1 MVLLFESLN
10 IIFYAVAGVVGI
22 GIGVLLATTIMRNA
36 LTKKSNQLLEEAKE
50 KGEVIKKD
58 KILQAKEKFLQMK
71 SDYEKETNEKKRELQ
86 KVESRVQQ
94 QQQQVNQRN
103 EELNRKANEL
113 NNQQQKLTTQQENLT
128 KKQAELDKIHEEQKK
143 MLESISGLTV
153 NEANGLTATRSYS
166 NAVLQAK
173 PVFFIESAILYEA
186 GLDELCD
193 RIIIVDAPEDIR
205 IARTIARDYHGDAT
219 PENINKVRAR
229 IRAQQHPLQGAGG
242 LHSATQSHHSII
254 LINDGSASISD
265 LADTI
270 LHWLQKS

>member
-1 MVLLFESLN
+1 MLIGLT
-10 IIFYAVAGVVGI
+10 GGI
-22 GIGVLLATTIMRNA
+22 GSGKSTIANELSRRGFA
-36 LTKKSNQLLEEAKE
+36 VYDCDREAKRIIAE
-50 KGEVIKKD
+50 NP
-58 KILQAKEKFLQMK
+58 A
-71 SDYEKETNEKKRELQ
+71 
-86 KVESRVQQ
+86 VQQ
-94 QQQQVNQRN
+94 QIIALFGEEAFVDGEYNTAYISKCVFSSPPPGGAGGGLQALNAIIHPAVKEDILQR
-103 EELNRKANEL
+103 
-113 NNQQQKLTTQQENLT
+113 
-128 KKQAELDKIHEEQKK
+128 
-143 MLESISGLTV
+143 SGLTV